1 MSHNGRYSVKDMGRA
16 GLVLAVVLGGTAL
29 VLRTADAIPGWL
41 AGVPPGVRLCA
52 SLAEAEARTGLRLDP
67 NLFAAYE
74 PVADG
79 IRVTAKPEPAAAVT
93 MQWRQDRRIRLT
105 LFRAR
110 GKEIP
115 AALRAPLPSFHEIAV
130 PLEKGH
136 SASLKA
142 EALPDGSVWQDME
155 WASALGATALR
166 FNGRTVELLRVAR
179 RMIEAAP

>member
-1 MSHNGRYSVKDMGRA
+1 MGRA

-29 VLRTADAIPGWL
+29 VLRTADAIPAWL
-41 AGVPPGVRLCA
+41 AGIPSGVRLCA
-52 SLAEAEARTGLRLDP
+52 NLAEAEARTGLRLFPDLFP
-67 NLFAAYE
+67 DLFAAYE
-74 PVADG
+74 PLAGG
-79 IRVTAKPEPAAAVT
+79 IRVTAKPEPAASVA

-115 AALRAPLPSFHEIAV
+115 AALRVPLPSFHEIAV
-130 PLEKGH
+130 PLEKGY

-155 WASALGATALR
+155 WAGASGATVLR